1 MTSLL
6 TLSLTL
12 HLNYCRKEPSIHLMG
27 RPKPDTMFIS
37 HFSMLDKQIHFMG
50 TGVTQL
56 KIFLLKNLA

>member
-1 MTSLL
+1 
-6 TLSLTL
+6 
-12 HLNYCRKEPSIHLMG
+12 MG

-56 KIFLLKNLA
+56 KIFPLKNLA